1 MSIETEI
8 SSLTTA
14 IRNLTR
20 RRRCGQHCT
29 PVQEREIA
37 HYLRQGATNSE
48 AAEYFQ
54 RCRRTIARIRAKYLS
69 TPITTNQ
76 DDNDIL

>member
-1 MSIETEI
+1 MTP
-8 SSLTTA
+8 TDDD
-14 IRNLTR
+14 LTR

-48 AAEYFQ
+48 AADYFQ

-76 DDNDIL
+76 DNELL

>member
-1 MSIETEI
+1 MTPTDDI
-8 SSLTTA
+8 
-14 IRNLTR
+14 TR

-29 PVQEREIA
+29 PIQEREIA

-48 AAEYFQ
+48 AADYFQ

-69 TPITTNQ
+69 PQTTNQ
-76 DDNDIL
+76 DNDIL

>member
-1 MSIETEI
+1 MTPPDDD
-8 SSLTTA
+8 
-14 IRNLTR
+14 LTR

-69 TPITTNQ
+69 PQTTNQ
-76 DDNDIL
+76 DNELL

>member
-1 MSIETEI
+1 MSQTDDI
-8 SSLTTA
+8 
-14 IRNLTR
+14 TR
-20 RRRCGQHCT
+20 RRRCGQHCS

-48 AAEYFQ
+48 AADYYR

-69 TPITTNQ
+69 TTTNQ
-76 DDNDIL
+76 DTDLL